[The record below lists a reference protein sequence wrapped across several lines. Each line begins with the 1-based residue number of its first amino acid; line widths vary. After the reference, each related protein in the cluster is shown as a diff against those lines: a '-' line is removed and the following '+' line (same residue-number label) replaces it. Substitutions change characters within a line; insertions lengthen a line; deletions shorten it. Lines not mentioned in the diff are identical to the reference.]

1 MFECPYCNQ
10 ILQTVAS
17 IVVLCQ
23 CDGAR
28 ENRRL
33 SKQHRKNWLK
43 AVERAKRN
51 KDSRK
56 RSNYMKG

>member
-10 ILQTVAS
+10 TLQTVAN

-33 SKQHRKNWLK
+33 SRQYRKNWFK
-43 AVERAKRN
+43 TVERAKRN